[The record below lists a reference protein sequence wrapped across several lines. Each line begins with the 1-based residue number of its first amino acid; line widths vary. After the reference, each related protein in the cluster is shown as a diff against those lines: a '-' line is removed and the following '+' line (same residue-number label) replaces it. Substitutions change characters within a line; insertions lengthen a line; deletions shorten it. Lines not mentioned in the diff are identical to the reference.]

1 MFNKEKETKLIAAF
15 ILSAISTFDAKM
27 RNKGVTITS
36 EAERIKSGFVK
47 MSDRNKQAILEEL
60 EARNLTLAKDMAGEC
75 YIVAYGQWY
84 SLQPSYKGMVR
95 AARLA
100 GMKSINIELIY
111 EGEKFVQNGAIAIG
125 QSPYVHEFDPLKPN
139 RHEFELASGE
149 KSRLR
154 GGYYL
159 LVNANGGFE
168 YGVVPLEIFQQA
180 KKMSKGAFWVN
191 FLYQM
196 RLKTIFRWAMKTQT
210 FEANSQLAN
219 MLELHEQSFE
229 EAPQRITEIVE
240 FPEAAPVVAEKSVY
254 YLTAV
259 ESVAS
264 LQAKEDFTEFKETVM
279 KSTDLSVS
287 EKDQIVNVLML
298 ARFKEISTKK

>member
-1 MFNKEKETKLIAAF
+1 MFNEKLERQNLARLI
-15 ILSAISTFDAKM
+15 LK
-27 RNKGVTITS
+27 NKWENQIT
-36 EAERIKSGFVK
+36 AR
-47 MSDRNKQAILEEL
+47 DKQSILEEL
-60 EARNLTLAKDMAGEC
+60 EAYNLTLSKDMAGEC
-75 YIVAYGQWY
+75 YIVRYGNAYQ
-84 SLQPSYKGMVR
+84 LQPSYKGMVR

-111 EGEKFVQNGAIAIG
+111 EGEKFVQNGVVSIG
-125 QSPYVHEFDPLKPN
+125 HSPYVHEFDPLKVN

-180 KKMSKGAFWVN
+180 QKMSKGAFWKN

-210 FEANSQLAN
+210 FEAGGQLAN
-219 MLELHEQSFE
+219 MLDLHEQSFE

-264 LQAKEDFTEFKETVM
+264 LQYKEDFTEFKETVM

-287 EKDQIVNVLML
+287 EKDQIINGLMTPRYFQL
-298 ARFKEISTKK
+298 YPKK